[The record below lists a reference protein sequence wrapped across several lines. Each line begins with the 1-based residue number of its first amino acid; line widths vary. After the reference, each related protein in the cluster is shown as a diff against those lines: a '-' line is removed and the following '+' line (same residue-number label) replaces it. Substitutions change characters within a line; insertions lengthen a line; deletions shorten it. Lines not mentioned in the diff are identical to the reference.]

1 MIAVPYHIP
10 AAMENWGLITYQR
23 PLLVMSINSGFQTKY
38 QSALI
43 IAHEIAHQVT
53 DITTF

>member
-43 IAHEIAHQVT
+43 IAHEIAHQVK